1 MKLSHSPLVAAVTA
15 ALLVGACRDARN
27 PAAPR
32 PAFLATAAS
41 ATTYS
46 GRATVVQAGGL
57 NLDPILITDAGPLPA
72 EGGAD
77 EQSLVDGTGAPLLRG
92 EALDAP
98 TVGQGDHSSYQAYA
112 A

>member
-1 MKLSHSPLVAAVTA
+1 MKLSRSPLVAAVTA
-15 ALLVGACRDARN
+15 ALLVGACSDARH

-57 NLDPILITDAGPLPA
+57 RQQINPGGTGPPPP
-72 EGGAD
+72 EGGA
-77 EQSLVDGTGAPLLRG
+77 QRKSLLAATGAEPRN
-92 EALDAP
+92 
-98 TVGQGDHSSYQAYA
+98 VGIPHPSAVGAGNH
-112 A
+112 

>member
-1 MKLSHSPLVAAVTA
+1 MKLSRSPLVAAVTA
-15 ALLVGACRDARN
+15 ALLVGACGDARN

-46 GRATVVQAGGL
+46 GRATVVRAGAL

-72 EGGAD
+72 ECGAD
-77 EQSLVDGTGAPLLRG
+77 EQSLVDATAPSLLSV
-92 EALDAP
+92 EVLHP
-98 TVGQGDHSSYQAYA
+98 STVGQANHTRSDASA